1 MDAVSIVNNAEG
13 NVGVL
18 KSQYANKMNEIK
30 PHYYWAKR
38 ILLRAKA
45 FGVYNEHEDYT
56 SLIIED
62 VKIKSRE

>member
-1 MDAVSIVNNAEG
+1 MDALSIINNAEG

-18 KSQYANKMNEIK
+18 KSQYQNKMNEVK

-45 FGVYNEHEDYT
+45 FGVYNEHQDFT

-62 VKIKSRE
+62 VKIKR